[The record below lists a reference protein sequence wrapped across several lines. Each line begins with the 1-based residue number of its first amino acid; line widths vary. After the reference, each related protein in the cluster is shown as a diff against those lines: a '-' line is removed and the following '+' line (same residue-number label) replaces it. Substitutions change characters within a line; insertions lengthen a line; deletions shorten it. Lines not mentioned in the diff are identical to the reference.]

1 VEVIEA
7 QLSRCKKILSEIL
20 IDSGKVRAEEARIAP
35 VKEIFDDLIKEWSN
49 SRKPQNLIYNFSG
62 ETNKE
67 IILDNILSQAFFNI
81 FDNAL
86 EESPA
91 FISIG
96 VLVTEDEVSLNVED
110 QGKGFNKEIL
120 KQIGKPNL
128 TTKNSS
134 GLGLF
139 LALNTLD
146 RIGGKL
152 EIKNLTDG
160 AKVVAIIPLKN
171 L

>member
-1 VEVIEA
+1 MKRSVNMDRKSDLQVLRVQRKICFKKR
-7 QLSRCKKILSEIL
+7 QL
-20 IDSGKVRAEEARIAP
+20 
-35 VKEIFDDLIKEWSN
+35 
-49 SRKPQNLIYNFSG
+49 
-62 ETNKE
+62 
-67 IILDNILSQAFFNI
+67 
-81 FDNAL
+81 
-86 EESPA
+86 
-91 FISIG
+91 
-96 VLVTEDEVSLNVED
+96 SLNVED